1 MNLLLSALG
10 VVFSMQGQAAGPVT
24 LDEAIRTAQQYSTAV
39 KIAQSDFDATKAR
52 IGENKSRRMPH
63 VNFEAAVTRFDDRT
77 TVTFP
82 GSNSKFE
89 LAPDNQESLGLV
101 ISQDFDVSGE
111 IGMSVGQARLQSLAA
126 AYRLRT
132 VAEDQELTTTT
143 AYYAVLRGEQN
154 VRVAKAALE
163 DYREQSTIA
172 DRLYKGGVGQ
182 KIDDLR
188 AQTQVAEAEREVVRR
203 QNELDSAR
211 SALNDQ
217 MNRPLDAP
225 ITLVD
230 PASAPTV
237 NGTDTHN
244 REALISE
251 ALDKRPEALGASVDV
266 QAAQK
271 GVSIA
276 RTGMSPSVLLSLSGT
291 RYPTTSFSQPR
302 QNVAALTLSVGV
314 PLYDGGLTRE
324 KVKEARAGVD
334 SAKARQ
340 EQTKRDIALQ
350 VQNAALDV
358 DTEVKRLDAANVAL
372 TSATAA
378 RKLAQQRF
386 ESQVGLYIE
395 VTDAQSELTAAQAA
409 QVEATYDLLTAKARL
424 ARSLSQPLTQ

>member
-1 MNLLLSALG
+1 MVLAMKG
-10 VVFSMQGQAAGPVT
+10 QGATTVS
-24 LDEAIRTAQQYSTAV
+24 LDEAIRASEAHSNTV
-39 KIAQSDFDATKAR
+39 KIAQTEYDAAKAR
-52 IGENKSRRMPH
+52 IGENQSRRMPH
-63 VNFEAAVTRFDDRT
+63 VDFNASVSRFDDRT
-77 TVTFP
+77 TVAFP
-82 GSNSKFE
+82 GSPTRLEF
-89 LAPDNQESLGLV
+89 APNNQEQLGLV
-101 ISQDFDVSGE
+101 ISKDFDVSGE
-111 IGMSVGQARLQSLAA
+111 IGMSIGQARLQALAA

-132 VAEDQELTTTT
+132 ASEDQELTTTI

-154 VRVAKAALE
+154 VRVAKASLQA
-163 DYREQSTIA
+163 YTEQSTIA

-182 KIDDLR
+182 KIDVLR

-211 SALNDQ
+211 STLNDL
-217 MNRPLDAP
+217 MSRPLDAP
-225 ITLVD
+225 ISLVD
-230 PASAPTV
+230 PASAPTA

-251 ALDKRPEALGASVDV
+251 AIDKRPEALAASLDV

-276 RTGMSPSVLLSLSGT
+276 KTGMSPSVLVSLSGT
-291 RYPTTSFSQPR
+291 RYPTTSFSLPR

-324 KVKEARAGVD
+324 RVKEARTGVD
-334 SAKARQ
+334 AAKARQ
-340 EQTKRDIALQ
+340 DQTRRDISLQ

-358 DTEVKRLDAANVAL
+358 DTEQKRLEAANVAL

-424 ARSLSQPLTQ
+424 ARALSQPLSQ

>member
-1 MNLLLSALG
+1 MNAAIGMVGMVLAMKGQG
-10 VVFSMQGQAAGPVT
+10 VTTVS
-24 LDEAIRTAQQYSTAV
+24 LDEAIRSSEAHSNAV
-39 KIAQSDFDATKAR
+39 KIAQSEYDAAKAR
-52 IGENKSRRMPH
+52 IGENRARKQPH
-63 VNFEAAVTRFDDRT
+63 VDFNASVSHFDDRT
-77 TVTFP
+77 VVSFP
-82 GSNSKFE
+82 GSASKFE
-89 LAPDNQESLGLV
+89 LAPNNQEQLGLV

-111 IGMSVGQARLQSLAA
+111 IGMSIGQARLQALAA

-132 VAEDQELTTTT
+132 ASEDQELTTTI

-154 VRVAKAALE
+154 VRVAKASLQA
-163 DYREQSTIA
+163 YTEQSTIA

-182 KIDDLR
+182 KIDVLR

-211 SALNDQ
+211 STLNDL
-217 MNRPLDAP
+217 MSRPLDAP
-225 ITLVD
+225 ISLVD
-230 PASAPTV
+230 PASAPTA

-251 ALDKRPEALGASVDV
+251 AIDKRPEALAASVDV

-314 PLYDGGLTRE
+314 PLYDGGLTKAR
-324 KVKEARAGVD
+324 VQEAKTGVD
-334 SAKARQ
+334 AAKARQ
-340 EQTKRDIALQ
+340 DQTRRDISLQ

-358 DTEVKRLDAANVAL
+358 DTEHKRLEAANVAL

-424 ARSLSQPLTQ
+424 ARALSQPLSQ